1 MSRKSVNILNILNE
15 VSLDKD
21 LKYRKNNILYEMALA
36 LVVTI
41 LMPSIAFRLSKLFNG
56 NLQIYSIGV
65 LDFSIPLINFSIS
78 SPIRSLYSAGAAT

>member
-56 NLQIYSIGV
+56 NLQIYSISV